1 MLRQSYKNTHTHTH
15 THIYIYIYKK
25 TKILAEG
32 PNLEYPIWFSCL
44 NWAVK
49 TVMPFLEGDQIVIL
63 QALVGLRK
71 AGYQSNNIGLR
82 LEVISRP
89 GKGMAFLHVN
99 DIMPCKP

>member
-1 MLRQSYKNTHTHTH
+1 MLRQSYKNTHTY
-15 THIYIYIYKK
+15 IYIYIYIRRLKSLLRDL
-25 TKILAEG
+25 I
-32 PNLEYPIWFSCL
+32 LEYPIWFSCL

-49 TVMPFLEGDQIVIL
+49 TVMPFLGGDQIVIL

-99 DIMPCKP
+99 DIVPCEP